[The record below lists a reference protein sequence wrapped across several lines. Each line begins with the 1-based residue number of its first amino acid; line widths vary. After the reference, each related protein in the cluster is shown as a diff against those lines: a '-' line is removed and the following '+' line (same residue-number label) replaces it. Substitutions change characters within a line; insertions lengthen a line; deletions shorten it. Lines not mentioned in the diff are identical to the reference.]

1 MKGNIKKVVSS
12 MTRRLATGYTGSVN
26 KTVYPVFIT
35 DYDNDFRITD
45 TDSYRIGTI
54 RNAPNPHLRWE
65 RTRDMKAGLEVDFL
79 KERLHGRR
87 GEVDGRTGRTLRIC
101 R

>member
-12 MTRRLATGYTGSVN
+12 MTLRLATGYTGSVN
-26 KTVYPVFIT
+26 KTVYPVFIM

-54 RNAPNPHLRWE
+54 RNAPNP
-65 RTRDMKAGLEVDFL
+65 TCAGS
-79 KERLHGRR
+79 GR
-87 GEVDGRTGRTLRIC
+87 VT
-101 R
+101 